1 MNITHKRAEL
11 FWKEVI
17 RLFGDYQIQFDS
29 ITAQAGYRFENQM
42 WVEQQQAVKQ
52 RLELLSDLHA
62 RIDWAIY
69 QNEFSFSELDEL
81 KQAFNQLEISDQQIQ
96 GIHALV
102 AEILRSLGE
111 MSYTIPEMSSNRHS
125 EATLRVTGKGVEMI
139 ASLFQSLPWNDKIY
153 HTELLAERISSF
165 MAQNIGTVE
174 SILYY
179 PHVFYRNQHAYLVAV
194 AERKGEFIPFILP
207 FIHASQ
213 GITCDAVI
221 IGEEAM
227 IQVFS
232 FSRSYFQVRCFHP
245 EHLVQFLSRWMPSKS
260 KAQLFI
266 NLGYVDWGKHLLL
279 DELLNSLRLSKSPFH
294 FAPGIRGLVMIVFT
308 FPQANLVLKIIRDVP
323 KPPKEATKKEVIS
336 KYNLVATLDRAGRVA
351 DAQRYSRIDIPIHY
365 FSDELLQELK
375 EEAPNSVFIS
385 EDKVILSDVYLER
398 KLMPM
403 NMYLTEHP
411 DQAKTIISDYG
422 RSIEE
427 MASTNLFPGDLLI
440 KNFGISQEQRVI
452 FYDYDEVCRVTECE
466 FLSLPSNWE
475 EDEVRQQMVVY
486 PHQIFPQ
493 EFPKFLLPQNYR
505 PLLTDQFPHLFTPD
519 FWKQVQHKINRN
531 IIQDHAPYVANLL

>member
-1 MNITHKRAEL
+1 MDKRYDSFWSEVLHL
-11 FWKEVI
+11 FH
-17 RLFGDYQIQFDS
+17 DYQIQFDA
-29 ITAQAGYRFENQM
+29 ITDQAGYRFENQM
-42 WVEQQQAVKQ
+42 WMDQQHAVKQ

-62 RIDWAIY
+62 RIDWTIY
-69 QNEFSFSELDEL
+69 RNEFSVSELDGL
-81 KQAFNQLEISDQQIQ
+81 KSAFHRLKFSGQITQ
-96 GIHALV
+96 GIHALA

-111 MSYTIPEMSSNRHS
+111 MSYSIPETRSKNIDEVVLKISGIGADLIS
-125 EATLRVTGKGVEMI
+125 
-139 ASLFQSLPWNDKIY
+139 SLFENLSWNGKI
-153 HTELLAERISSF
+153 HQAGLLAERISNH
-165 MAQNIGTVE
+165 MTNNIGTVE

-179 PHVFYRNQHAYLVAV
+179 PDIFYRNQHAYLVAV

-207 FIHASQ
+207 FIHSSQ

-227 IQVFS
+227 IHVFS
-232 FSRSYFQVRCFHP
+232 FSRSYFQVRCHEP
-245 EHLVQFLSRWMPSKS
+245 ENLVHFLSRWMPSKS

-279 DELLNSLRLSKSPFH
+279 DELLISLRESNSPFH

-308 FPQANLVLKIIRDVP
+308 FPQANLVVKIIRDVP
-323 KPPKEATKKEVIS
+323 KPPKEGTKKEVIS

-351 DAQRYSRIDIPIHY
+351 DAQRYSRIDIPIQY

-385 EDKVILSDVYLER
+385 QGKVILSDVYLER

-403 NMYLTEHP
+403 NMYLAQYPE
-411 DQAKTIISDYG
+411 QAEGVITDYG

-466 FLSLPSNWE
+466 FLPLPTNWE
-475 EDEVRQQMVVY
+475 DDEVRQQMVVY
-486 PHQIFPQ
+486 PHQIFPE
-493 EFPKFLLPQNYR
+493 EFPKFLLPQLYR
-505 PLLTDQFPHLFTPD
+505 HILTDHFSHLF
-519 FWKQVQHKINRN
+519 
-531 IIQDHAPYVANLL
+531 